1 MPTDEF
7 GPRGSKTPWQDILG
21 RYAGS
26 PVHEG
31 SFVQDNGPAT
41 EAITQPFPDVDDR
54 VADGLLPP
62 GPSILQGHKAR
73 YELDTSLGQGGS
85 GSVYRAICLDPS
97 RGLPNWVAVKTL
109 VGLDDR
115 ISDLTLRRELSS
127 LLALE
132 SSRTPKVYDWHIDSE
147 PRFVVMEY
155 FPHGSLNRLLA
166 KVGRLDVP
174 QCWALMQDLLE
185 AIRDAHQAS
194 VLHLDIKPGNV
205 LLDTHG
211 RYVLTDFGISQGA
224 LMNASSRMPTGVG
237 TRGYQAPEQRWR
249 APALYDMR
257 TDLYGLGAT
266 IWAACTGINLAS
278 QKASELWAKTRDE
291 PFGLPPVSRFLQFCP
306 SQFEDVVMALLRQQ
320 PRDRPGG
327 AAEVLKMVEEGIKGT
342 TTPHSSPGDV
352 VTPQERREVARSL
365 LDPVWATVFKV
376 EQAGQCMRFAEGTV
390 LAEEGEES
398 YRTYIL
404 LTGRVGAFLG
414 EVATLTG
421 RKRTATMKAETEV
434 VAHALNAS
442 QLEQLVT
449 GNPAVGIRLIRA
461 MAERLAREA
470 DSARAR
476 STPARSCSP
485 RPRPDP
491 SRSA

>member
-1 MPTDEF
+1 MSTDEP
-7 GPRGSKTPWQDILG
+7 GSRGSLTPWQDILG

-26 PVHEG
+26 PIHEG
-31 SFVQDNGPAT
+31 SFVQANGPAT
-41 EAITQPFPDVDDR
+41 EAITQPFPDVEER
-54 VADGLLPP
+54 VDIPEPPP
-62 GPSILQGHKAR
+62 GPMVLQGQKAR

-85 GSVYRAICLDPS
+85 GSVYRAICLDGD

-132 SSRTPKVYDWHIDSE
+132 SSRTPRVYDWNIDSE

-166 KVGRLDVP
+166 KVGRLDVN
-174 QCWALMQDLLE
+174 QCWALFQDLLE
-185 AIRDAHQAS
+185 ALRDAHQAS

-205 LLDTHG
+205 LLDQHG

-257 TDLYGLGAT
+257 TDLYGVGAT
-266 IWAACTGINLAS
+266 VWAACTGINLAS

-320 PRDRPGG
+320 PKDRPGS

-342 TTPHSSPGDV
+342 TTPHSAPGDA
-352 VTPQERREVARSL
+352 VTSKERREVARKL
-365 LDPVWATVFKV
+365 LDPVWSTVFKV
-376 EQAGQCMRFAEGTV
+376 EQAGQCLRFPAGMC

-404 LTGRVGAFLG
+404 LQGKVGIYKGDSKVFEETREGAFLG

-421 RKRTATMKAETEV
+421 RKRTATMRAETEV
-434 VAHALNAS
+434 IAHALNAS

-461 MAERLAREA
+461 MAERLGRESG
-470 DSARAR
+470 D
-476 STPARSCSP
+476 
-485 RPRPDP
+485 
-491 SRSA
+491 